1 MRNGLPKRSLKTEC
15 GILNLDV
22 EKGSGTH
29 WTCWYKLD
37 STHCYYFDSYGLTS
51 PSEFDDYIKMDIQVS
66 PYNIQRDHP
75 NICGHLCLIFLYE
88 CVIKKE
94 PGLNTVL
101 KLNQFFFIK
110 MSGVNIFGEPLQ
122 LNKNLT
128 PQRGPAGVGFRY
140 LDAIGNFDINKK
152 RLANVASPIE
162 HYDAINKEYSDNYM
176 NEIKALISDVERK
189 QNNYI
194 DLLNNVK
201 IDYNDFKKSYQ
212 EEQNELNSKIG
223 SIDEFLERI
232 YQECIVLNTK
242 SNELDQKVT
251 LVRDSFER
259 LAGEASEFVTK
270 DHLNS
275 IMTERTRINDLYLN
289 NLKTELSSQTAKVND
304 DLSKVLNEIIDEL
317 ANSTMPKASG
327 EGERG
332 DNVNTNNNSDRNVGS
347 VSNRRKVNLDID
359 TNSGNINILQNDIQE
374 LKSEILKKN
383 DMINSMKRELSN
395 INKRLEDEEK
405 IDEISE
411 GIVENALAEEKEK
424 GIDTVN

>member
-1 MRNGLPKRSLKTEC
+1 
-15 GILNLDV
+15 
-22 EKGSGTH
+22 
-29 WTCWYKLD
+29 
-37 STHCYYFDSYGLTS
+37 
-51 PSEFDDYIKMDIQVS
+51 
-66 PYNIQRDHP
+66 
-75 NICGHLCLIFLYE
+75 
-88 CVIKKE
+88 
-94 PGLNTVL
+94 
-101 KLNQFFFIK
+101 

-212 EEQNELNSKIG
+212 VDQNKLNSKIK

-232 YQECIVLNTK
+232 YQEYIVLNTK
-242 SNELDQKVT
+242 YNELDQKVT
-251 LVRDSFER
+251 IVRDSFER

-383 DMINSMKRELSN
+383 DMINSYETR
-395 INKRLEDEEK
+395 
-405 IDEISE
+405 
-411 GIVENALAEEKEK
+411 
-424 GIDTVN
+424 TFQY

>member
-1 MRNGLPKRSLKTEC
+1 M
-15 GILNLDV
+15 
-22 EKGSGTH
+22 
-29 WTCWYKLD
+29 
-37 STHCYYFDSYGLTS
+37 
-51 PSEFDDYIKMDIQVS
+51 
-66 PYNIQRDHP
+66 
-75 NICGHLCLIFLYE
+75 
-88 CVIKKE
+88 
-94 PGLNTVL
+94 
-101 KLNQFFFIK
+101 
-110 MSGVNIFGEPLQ
+110 
-122 LNKNLT
+122 
-128 PQRGPAGVGFRY
+128 
-140 LDAIGNFDINKK
+140 DAIGNFDINKK
-152 RLANVASPIE
+152 RLANVASPID

-212 EEQNELNSKIG
+212 VDQNKLNSKIK

-232 YQECIVLNTK
+232 YQEYIVLNTK
-242 SNELDQKVT
+242 YNELDQKVT
-251 LVRDSFER
+251 LVRDSFEI
-259 LAGEASEFVTK
+259 LAGEASEFVTQ

-327 EGERG
+327 EGERL
-332 DNVNTNNNSDRNVGS
+332 NTVNTNNNSDRNVGS

-395 INKRLEDEEK
+395 INKRLEDDEK

>member
-1 MRNGLPKRSLKTEC
+1 
-15 GILNLDV
+15 
-22 EKGSGTH
+22 
-29 WTCWYKLD
+29 
-37 STHCYYFDSYGLTS
+37 
-51 PSEFDDYIKMDIQVS
+51 
-66 PYNIQRDHP
+66 
-75 NICGHLCLIFLYE
+75 
-88 CVIKKE
+88 
-94 PGLNTVL
+94 
-101 KLNQFFFIK
+101 

-122 LNKNLT
+122 LNENLT

-152 RLANVASPIE
+152 RLANVASPID

-176 NEIKALISDVERK
+176 NEIKALISDVERE
-189 QNNYI
+189 QNYYI
-194 DLLNNVK
+194 GLLNNVK

-212 EEQNELNSKIG
+212 VDQNKLNSKIK

-232 YQECIVLNTK
+232 YQEYIVLNTK
-242 SNELDQKVT
+242 YNELDQKVT
-251 LVRDSFER
+251 LVRNSFER
-259 LAGEASEFVTK
+259 LAGEASEFVTQ

-327 EGERG
+327 EGERL
-332 DNVNTNNNSDRNVGS
+332 NTVNTNNNSDRNVGS

-395 INKRLEDEEK
+395 INKRLEDDEK

>member
-1 MRNGLPKRSLKTEC
+1 
-15 GILNLDV
+15 
-22 EKGSGTH
+22 
-29 WTCWYKLD
+29 
-37 STHCYYFDSYGLTS
+37 
-51 PSEFDDYIKMDIQVS
+51 
-66 PYNIQRDHP
+66 
-75 NICGHLCLIFLYE
+75 
-88 CVIKKE
+88 
-94 PGLNTVL
+94 
-101 KLNQFFFIK
+101 

-122 LNKNLT
+122 LNENLT
-128 PQRGPAGVGFRY
+128 PQRGLAGVGFRY

-152 RLANVASPIE
+152 RLANVASPID

-176 NEIKALISDVERK
+176 NEIKALISDVERE
-189 QNNYI
+189 QNYYI
-194 DLLNNVK
+194 GLLNNVK

-212 EEQNELNSKIG
+212 VDQNKLNSKIK

-232 YQECIVLNTK
+232 YQEYIVLNTK
-242 SNELDQKVT
+242 YNELDQKVT
-251 LVRDSFER
+251 LVRNSFER
-259 LAGEASEFVTK
+259 LAGEASEFVTQ

-332 DNVNTNNNSDRNVGS
+332 NNVNTNNNSDRNIGS

-383 DMINSMKRELSN
+383 DMINSMKRELSF
-395 INKRLEDEEK
+395 INKRLKDEEK

-424 GIDTVN
+424 GIDTLN

>member
-1 MRNGLPKRSLKTEC
+1 
-15 GILNLDV
+15 
-22 EKGSGTH
+22 
-29 WTCWYKLD
+29 
-37 STHCYYFDSYGLTS
+37 
-51 PSEFDDYIKMDIQVS
+51 MDEV
-66 PYNIQRDHP
+66 
-75 NICGHLCLIFLYE
+75 
-88 CVIKKE
+88 
-94 PGLNTVL
+94 
-101 KLNQFFFIK
+101 
-110 MSGVNIFGEPLQ
+110 
-122 LNKNLT
+122 
-128 PQRGPAGVGFRY
+128 
-140 LDAIGNFDINKK
+140 GNFDINKK

-194 DLLNNVK
+194 GLLNNVK

-212 EEQNELNSKIG
+212 VDQNKLNSKIK
-223 SIDEFLERI
+223 SIDEFLEHI
-232 YQECIVLNTK
+232 YQEYIVLNTK
-242 SNELDQKVT
+242 YNELDQKVT

-332 DNVNTNNNSDRNVGS
+332 NNVNTNNNSDRNVGS

-359 TNSGNINILQNDIQE
+359 TNSGNINILRNDIQE

-411 GIVENALAEEKEK
+411 GIVENALAEENEK

>member
-1 MRNGLPKRSLKTEC
+1 
-15 GILNLDV
+15 
-22 EKGSGTH
+22 
-29 WTCWYKLD
+29 
-37 STHCYYFDSYGLTS
+37 
-51 PSEFDDYIKMDIQVS
+51 
-66 PYNIQRDHP
+66 
-75 NICGHLCLIFLYE
+75 
-88 CVIKKE
+88 
-94 PGLNTVL
+94 
-101 KLNQFFFIK
+101 
-110 MSGVNIFGEPLQ
+110 MSGVYIFGEPLQ

-140 LDAIGNFDINKK
+140 LDAIENFDINKK
-152 RLANVASPIE
+152 RLAIVASIE

-194 DLLNNVK
+194 GLLNNVK

-212 EEQNELNSKIG
+212 EDQNELNFKIK

-232 YQECIVLNTK
+232 HQECIVLNTK

-259 LAGEASEFVTK
+259 LAGEASEFFTK

-317 ANSTMPKASG
+317 ANTTMTKASG
-327 EGERG
+327 EGEREN
-332 DNVNTNNNSDRNVGS
+332 NVNTNNNSDRNVGS

-383 DMINSMKRELSN
+383 DIINSMKREIFN
-395 INKRLEDEEK
+395 ISKRLKDEEK
-405 IDEISE
+405 IKEISE
-411 GIVENALAEEKEK
+411 GIVENALVEENEK

>member
-1 MRNGLPKRSLKTEC
+1 MP
-15 GILNLDV
+15 
-22 EKGSGTH
+22 
-29 WTCWYKLD
+29 
-37 STHCYYFDSYGLTS
+37 
-51 PSEFDDYIKMDIQVS
+51 
-66 PYNIQRDHP
+66 
-75 NICGHLCLIFLYE
+75 
-88 CVIKKE
+88 
-94 PGLNTVL
+94 
-101 KLNQFFFIK
+101 
-110 MSGVNIFGEPLQ
+110 GVNIFGEPLQ

-194 DLLNNVK
+194 GLLNNVK

-212 EEQNELNSKIG
+212 EDQNKLNSKIK

-232 YQECIVLNTK
+232 YQEYIVLNTK
-242 SNELDQKVT
+242 YNELDQKVT

-270 DHLNS
+270 DYLNS

-332 DNVNTNNNSDRNVGS
+332 NNVNTNNNSDRNVGS

-383 DMINSMKRELSN
+383 DMINTMKRELSN
-395 INKRLEDEEK
+395 INKQLEDEEK

-411 GIVENALAEEKEK
+411 GIVENALAEENEK

>member
-1 MRNGLPKRSLKTEC
+1 
-15 GILNLDV
+15 
-22 EKGSGTH
+22 
-29 WTCWYKLD
+29 
-37 STHCYYFDSYGLTS
+37 
-51 PSEFDDYIKMDIQVS
+51 
-66 PYNIQRDHP
+66 
-75 NICGHLCLIFLYE
+75 
-88 CVIKKE
+88 
-94 PGLNTVL
+94 
-101 KLNQFFFIK
+101 

-140 LDAIGNFDINKK
+140 LDAIGNFYINKK

-194 DLLNNVK
+194 GLLNNVK

-212 EEQNELNSKIG
+212 EDQNKLNSKIK

-232 YQECIVLNTK
+232 YQEYIVLNTK
-242 SNELDQKVT
+242 YDELDQKVT
-251 LVRDSFER
+251 LVRDTFER

-317 ANSTMPKASG
+317 ANSTMSKASG

-332 DNVNTNNNSDRNVGS
+332 NNVNTNNNSDRNVGS
-347 VSNRRKVNLDID
+347 VSNRRKVSLDID

-383 DMINSMKRELSN
+383 DMINTMK
-395 INKRLEDEEK
+395 
-405 IDEISE
+405 
-411 GIVENALAEEKEK
+411 
-424 GIDTVN
+424 

>member
-1 MRNGLPKRSLKTEC
+1 
-15 GILNLDV
+15 
-22 EKGSGTH
+22 
-29 WTCWYKLD
+29 
-37 STHCYYFDSYGLTS
+37 
-51 PSEFDDYIKMDIQVS
+51 
-66 PYNIQRDHP
+66 
-75 NICGHLCLIFLYE
+75 
-88 CVIKKE
+88 
-94 PGLNTVL
+94 
-101 KLNQFFFIK
+101 

-140 LDAIGNFDINKK
+140 LNAIGNFDINKK

-162 HYDAINKEYSDNYM
+162 HYDAINKEYSDNFM

-194 DLLNNVK
+194 GLLNNVK

-212 EEQNELNSKIG
+212 VDQNKLNSKIK

-232 YQECIVLNTK
+232 YQEYIVLNTK
-242 SNELDQKVT
+242 YNELDQKVT

-327 EGERG
+327 EGEREN
-332 DNVNTNNNSDRNVGS
+332 NVNTNNNSDRNVGS

-359 TNSGNINILQNDIQE
+359 TNSGNINILQNDIQK

-411 GIVENALAEEKEK
+411 GIVENALAEENEK

>member
-1 MRNGLPKRSLKTEC
+1 
-15 GILNLDV
+15 
-22 EKGSGTH
+22 
-29 WTCWYKLD
+29 
-37 STHCYYFDSYGLTS
+37 
-51 PSEFDDYIKMDIQVS
+51 
-66 PYNIQRDHP
+66 
-75 NICGHLCLIFLYE
+75 
-88 CVIKKE
+88 
-94 PGLNTVL
+94 
-101 KLNQFFFIK
+101 

-194 DLLNNVK
+194 GLLNNVK

-212 EEQNELNSKIG
+212 EDQNELNSKIK

-251 LVRDSFER
+251 LVRDSFEK

-275 IMTERTRINDLYLN
+275 IMTERTRINNLYLN

-332 DNVNTNNNSDRNVGS
+332 NNVNTNNNSDRNVGS

-359 TNSGNINILQNDIQE
+359 TSSGNINILQNDKQE
-374 LKSEILKKN
+374 LKSEILKK
-383 DMINSMKRELSN
+383 MTLLI
-395 INKRLEDEEK
+395 
-405 IDEISE
+405 
-411 GIVENALAEEKEK
+411 A
-424 GIDTVN
+424 

>member
-1 MRNGLPKRSLKTEC
+1 
-15 GILNLDV
+15 
-22 EKGSGTH
+22 
-29 WTCWYKLD
+29 
-37 STHCYYFDSYGLTS
+37 
-51 PSEFDDYIKMDIQVS
+51 
-66 PYNIQRDHP
+66 
-75 NICGHLCLIFLYE
+75 
-88 CVIKKE
+88 
-94 PGLNTVL
+94 
-101 KLNQFFFIK
+101 
-110 MSGVNIFGEPLQ
+110 MSGVNNFGEPLQ

-128 PQRGPAGVGFRY
+128 PQRCPAGVGFRY

-152 RLANVASPIE
+152 RLANVASPID

-189 QNNYI
+189 QNYYI
-194 DLLNNVK
+194 GLLNNVK
-201 IDYNDFKKSYQ
+201 IDFNDFKKSYQ
-212 EEQNELNSKIG
+212 VDQNELNSKIK

-232 YQECIVLNTK
+232 YQEYIVLNTK
-242 SNELDQKVT
+242 YNELDQKVT
-251 LVRDSFER
+251 IVRESFER
-259 LAGEASEFVTK
+259 LAGEASEFVTQ

-332 DNVNTNNNSDRNVGS
+332 NNVNTNNNSDRNVGS

>member
-1 MRNGLPKRSLKTEC
+1 
-15 GILNLDV
+15 
-22 EKGSGTH
+22 
-29 WTCWYKLD
+29 
-37 STHCYYFDSYGLTS
+37 
-51 PSEFDDYIKMDIQVS
+51 
-66 PYNIQRDHP
+66 
-75 NICGHLCLIFLYE
+75 
-88 CVIKKE
+88 
-94 PGLNTVL
+94 
-101 KLNQFFFIK
+101 
-110 MSGVNIFGEPLQ
+110 MSGVIIFGEPLQ

-152 RLANVASPIE
+152 RLANVASPID

-189 QNNYI
+189 QNNYKG
-194 DLLNNVK
+194 LLNNVK

-212 EEQNELNSKIG
+212 EDQNELNSKIK

-259 LAGEASEFVTK
+259 LAGETSEFVTK
-270 DHLNS
+270 DQLNS

-332 DNVNTNNNSDRNVGS
+332 NNVNTNNNSDRNVGS

-359 TNSGNINILQNDIQE
+359 TNSGNINILKNDIQK
-374 LKSEILKKN
+374 LKSEIVKKN
-383 DMINSMKRELSN
+383 YIINSMKREIFN
-395 INKRLEDEEK
+395 ISKRLEGEEK
-405 IDEISE
+405 IEEISE
-411 GIVENALAEEKEK
+411 GIVKNAIVEENEK

>member
-1 MRNGLPKRSLKTEC
+1 
-15 GILNLDV
+15 
-22 EKGSGTH
+22 
-29 WTCWYKLD
+29 
-37 STHCYYFDSYGLTS
+37 
-51 PSEFDDYIKMDIQVS
+51 
-66 PYNIQRDHP
+66 
-75 NICGHLCLIFLYE
+75 
-88 CVIKKE
+88 
-94 PGLNTVL
+94 
-101 KLNQFFFIK
+101 

-194 DLLNNVK
+194 GLLNNVK

-212 EEQNELNSKIG
+212 EDQNKLNSKIK
-223 SIDEFLERI
+223 SIDEFLEHI
-232 YQECIVLNTK
+232 YPEYIVLNTK
-242 SNELDQKVT
+242 YNELDQIVT

-332 DNVNTNNNSDRNVGS
+332 NNVNTNNNSDRNVGS

-383 DMINSMKRELSN
+383 DMINTMKRELSN

-411 GIVENALAEEKEK
+411 GIVENALAEENEK

>member
-1 MRNGLPKRSLKTEC
+1 
-15 GILNLDV
+15 
-22 EKGSGTH
+22 
-29 WTCWYKLD
+29 
-37 STHCYYFDSYGLTS
+37 
-51 PSEFDDYIKMDIQVS
+51 
-66 PYNIQRDHP
+66 
-75 NICGHLCLIFLYE
+75 
-88 CVIKKE
+88 
-94 PGLNTVL
+94 
-101 KLNQFFFIK
+101 

-122 LNKNLT
+122 LNENLT

-152 RLANVASPIE
+152 RLANVASPID

-176 NEIKALISDVERK
+176 NEIKALISDVERE
-189 QNNYI
+189 QNYYI
-194 DLLNNVK
+194 GLLNNVK

-212 EEQNELNSKIG
+212 VDQNKLNSKIK

-232 YQECIVLNTK
+232 YQEYIVLNTK
-242 SNELDQKVT
+242 YNELDQKVT
-251 LVRDSFER
+251 LVRNSFER
-259 LAGEASEFVTK
+259 LAGEASEFVTQ

-327 EGERG
+327 EGERLN
-332 DNVNTNNNSDRNVGS
+332 NVNTNNNSDRNIGS

-383 DMINSMKRELSN
+383 DMINSMKRELSF

>member
-1 MRNGLPKRSLKTEC
+1 
-15 GILNLDV
+15 
-22 EKGSGTH
+22 
-29 WTCWYKLD
+29 
-37 STHCYYFDSYGLTS
+37 
-51 PSEFDDYIKMDIQVS
+51 
-66 PYNIQRDHP
+66 
-75 NICGHLCLIFLYE
+75 
-88 CVIKKE
+88 
-94 PGLNTVL
+94 
-101 KLNQFFFIK
+101 

-152 RLANVASPIE
+152 RLANVASPID
-162 HYDAINKEYSDNYM
+162 HYDAINKEYSDNHM

-189 QNNYI
+189 QNYYI
-194 DLLNNVK
+194 GLLNNVK

-212 EEQNELNSKIG
+212 VDQNELNSKIK

-232 YQECIVLNTK
+232 YQEYIVLNTK
-242 SNELDQKVT
+242 YNELDQKVT
-251 LVRDSFER
+251 IVRESFER
-259 LAGEASEFVTK
+259 LAGEASEFVTQ

-332 DNVNTNNNSDRNVGS
+332 NNVNTNNNSDRNVGS

>member
-1 MRNGLPKRSLKTEC
+1 
-15 GILNLDV
+15 
-22 EKGSGTH
+22 
-29 WTCWYKLD
+29 
-37 STHCYYFDSYGLTS
+37 
-51 PSEFDDYIKMDIQVS
+51 
-66 PYNIQRDHP
+66 
-75 NICGHLCLIFLYE
+75 
-88 CVIKKE
+88 
-94 PGLNTVL
+94 
-101 KLNQFFFIK
+101 

-128 PQRGPAGVGFRY
+128 LQRGPAGVGFRY

-189 QNNYI
+189 QNNHI
-194 DLLNNVK
+194 GLLNNVK

-212 EEQNELNSKIG
+212 EDQNKLNSKIK

-232 YQECIVLNTK
+232 YQEYILLNTK
-242 SNELDQKVT
+242 YKELDQKVT

-289 NLKTELSSQTAKVND
+289 NLKTELSSQTVKVND

-327 EGERG
+327 EGEREN
-332 DNVNTNNNSDRNVGS
+332 NVNMNNNSDRNVGS

-411 GIVENALAEEKEK
+411 GIVENALAEENEK

>member
-1 MRNGLPKRSLKTEC
+1 
-15 GILNLDV
+15 
-22 EKGSGTH
+22 
-29 WTCWYKLD
+29 
-37 STHCYYFDSYGLTS
+37 
-51 PSEFDDYIKMDIQVS
+51 
-66 PYNIQRDHP
+66 
-75 NICGHLCLIFLYE
+75 
-88 CVIKKE
+88 
-94 PGLNTVL
+94 
-101 KLNQFFFIK
+101 

-122 LNKNLT
+122 LNENLT

-152 RLANVASPIE
+152 RLANVASPID
-162 HYDAINKEYSDNYM
+162 HYDAINKEYSDNYI
-176 NEIKALISDVERK
+176 NEIKALISDVERE
-189 QNNYI
+189 QNYYI
-194 DLLNNVK
+194 GLLNNVK

-212 EEQNELNSKIG
+212 VDQNKLNSKIK

-232 YQECIVLNTK
+232 YQEYIVLNTK
-242 SNELDQKVT
+242 YNELDQKVT
-251 LVRDSFER
+251 LVRNSFER
-259 LAGEASEFVTK
+259 LAGEASEFVTQ

-327 EGERG
+327 EGERLN
-332 DNVNTNNNSDRNVGS
+332 NVNTNNNSDRNIGS

-383 DMINSMKRELSN
+383 DMINSMKRELSF
-395 INKRLEDEEK
+395 INKRLKDEEK

>member
-1 MRNGLPKRSLKTEC
+1 
-15 GILNLDV
+15 
-22 EKGSGTH
+22 
-29 WTCWYKLD
+29 
-37 STHCYYFDSYGLTS
+37 
-51 PSEFDDYIKMDIQVS
+51 
-66 PYNIQRDHP
+66 
-75 NICGHLCLIFLYE
+75 
-88 CVIKKE
+88 
-94 PGLNTVL
+94 
-101 KLNQFFFIK
+101 

-122 LNKNLT
+122 LNENLT

-152 RLANVASPIE
+152 RLANVASPID
-162 HYDAINKEYSDNYM
+162 HYDAINKEYSDNYI
-176 NEIKALISDVERK
+176 NEIKALISDVERE
-189 QNNYI
+189 QNYYI
-194 DLLNNVK
+194 GLLNNVK

-212 EEQNELNSKIG
+212 VDQNKLNSKIK

-232 YQECIVLNTK
+232 YQEYIVLNTK
-242 SNELDQKVT
+242 YNELDQKVT
-251 LVRDSFER
+251 LVRNSFER
-259 LAGEASEFVTK
+259 LAGEASEFVTQ

-327 EGERG
+327 EGERL
-332 DNVNTNNNSDRNVGS
+332 NTVNTNNNSDRNIGS

-359 TNSGNINILQNDIQE
+359 TNSVNINILQNDIQE

>member
-1 MRNGLPKRSLKTEC
+1 
-15 GILNLDV
+15 
-22 EKGSGTH
+22 
-29 WTCWYKLD
+29 
-37 STHCYYFDSYGLTS
+37 
-51 PSEFDDYIKMDIQVS
+51 
-66 PYNIQRDHP
+66 
-75 NICGHLCLIFLYE
+75 
-88 CVIKKE
+88 
-94 PGLNTVL
+94 
-101 KLNQFFFIK
+101 

-176 NEIKALISDVERK
+176 NEIKALISVVERK

-194 DLLNNVK
+194 GLLNNVK

-212 EEQNELNSKIG
+212 VDQNKLNSKIK

-232 YQECIVLNTK
+232 YQEYIVLNTK
-242 SNELDQKVT
+242 YNELDQILT
-251 LVRDSFER
+251 IVRDSFER

-275 IMTERTRINDLYLN
+275 IMSERTRINDLYLN

-332 DNVNTNNNSDRNVGS
+332 NNVNTNNNSDRNVGS

-374 LKSEILKKN
+374 SKSEILKKN
-383 DMINSMKRELSN
+383 DMINTMKRELSN

-411 GIVENALAEEKEK
+411 GIVENALAEENEK

>member
-1 MRNGLPKRSLKTEC
+1 
-15 GILNLDV
+15 
-22 EKGSGTH
+22 
-29 WTCWYKLD
+29 
-37 STHCYYFDSYGLTS
+37 
-51 PSEFDDYIKMDIQVS
+51 
-66 PYNIQRDHP
+66 
-75 NICGHLCLIFLYE
+75 
-88 CVIKKE
+88 
-94 PGLNTVL
+94 
-101 KLNQFFFIK
+101 
-110 MSGVNIFGEPLQ
+110 
-122 LNKNLT
+122 
-128 PQRGPAGVGFRY
+128 
-140 LDAIGNFDINKK
+140 
-152 RLANVASPIE
+152 
-162 HYDAINKEYSDNYM
+162 M

-194 DLLNNVK
+194 GLLNNVK

-212 EEQNELNSKIG
+212 EDQNKLNSKIK

-232 YQECIVLNTK
+232 YQEYIVLNTK
-242 SNELDQKVT
+242 YNELDQIVT
-251 LVRDSFER
+251 IVRDSFER

-317 ANSTMPKASG
+317 AKSTMPKASG

-332 DNVNTNNNSDRNVGS
+332 NNVNTNNSDRNVGS

-374 LKSEILKKN
+374 LKSEIDKKN

-411 GIVENALAEEKEK
+411 GIVENALAEENEK

>member
-1 MRNGLPKRSLKTEC
+1 
-15 GILNLDV
+15 
-22 EKGSGTH
+22 
-29 WTCWYKLD
+29 
-37 STHCYYFDSYGLTS
+37 
-51 PSEFDDYIKMDIQVS
+51 
-66 PYNIQRDHP
+66 
-75 NICGHLCLIFLYE
+75 
-88 CVIKKE
+88 
-94 PGLNTVL
+94 
-101 KLNQFFFIK
+101 

-122 LNKNLT
+122 LNENLT

-152 RLANVASPIE
+152 RLANVASPID

-176 NEIKALISDVERK
+176 NEIKALISDVERE
-189 QNNYI
+189 QNYYI
-194 DLLNNVK
+194 GLLNNVK

-212 EEQNELNSKIG
+212 VDQNKLNSKIK

-232 YQECIVLNTK
+232 YQEYIVLNTK
-242 SNELDQKVT
+242 YNELDQKVT
-251 LVRDSFER
+251 LVRNSFER
-259 LAGEASEFVTK
+259 LAGEASEFVTQ

-304 DLSKVLNEIIDEL
+304 DLSKVLNEIIEEL

-332 DNVNTNNNSDRNVGS
+332 NNVNTNNNSDRNVGS

>member
-1 MRNGLPKRSLKTEC
+1 
-15 GILNLDV
+15 
-22 EKGSGTH
+22 
-29 WTCWYKLD
+29 
-37 STHCYYFDSYGLTS
+37 
-51 PSEFDDYIKMDIQVS
+51 
-66 PYNIQRDHP
+66 
-75 NICGHLCLIFLYE
+75 
-88 CVIKKE
+88 
-94 PGLNTVL
+94 
-101 KLNQFFFIK
+101 

-122 LNKNLT
+122 LNENLT

-152 RLANVASPIE
+152 RLANVASPID

-176 NEIKALISDVERK
+176 NEIKALISDVERE
-189 QNNYI
+189 QNYYI
-194 DLLNNVK
+194 GLLNNVK

-212 EEQNELNSKIG
+212 VDQNKLNSKIK

-232 YQECIVLNTK
+232 YQEYIVLNTK
-242 SNELDQKVT
+242 YNELDQKVT
-251 LVRDSFER
+251 LVRNSFER
-259 LAGEASEFVTK
+259 LAGEASEFVTQ

-317 ANSTMPKASG
+317 ANSTMPKVSG

-332 DNVNTNNNSDRNVGS
+332 NNVNTNNNSDRNIGS

-383 DMINSMKRELSN
+383 DMINSMKRELSF

>member
-1 MRNGLPKRSLKTEC
+1 
-15 GILNLDV
+15 
-22 EKGSGTH
+22 
-29 WTCWYKLD
+29 
-37 STHCYYFDSYGLTS
+37 
-51 PSEFDDYIKMDIQVS
+51 
-66 PYNIQRDHP
+66 
-75 NICGHLCLIFLYE
+75 
-88 CVIKKE
+88 
-94 PGLNTVL
+94 
-101 KLNQFFFIK
+101 

-140 LDAIGNFDINKK
+140 LDAIGNFVINKK

-194 DLLNNVK
+194 GLLNNVK

-212 EEQNELNSKIG
+212 EDQNELNSKIK

-327 EGERG
+327 EGEREN
-332 DNVNTNNNSDRNVGS
+332 NVNTNNNSDRNVGS

-383 DMINSMKRELSN
+383 DIINSMKREIFNTS
-395 INKRLEDEEK
+395 KRLEDEEK

-411 GIVENALAEEKEK
+411 GIVENALVEENEK

>member
-1 MRNGLPKRSLKTEC
+1 
-15 GILNLDV
+15 
-22 EKGSGTH
+22 
-29 WTCWYKLD
+29 
-37 STHCYYFDSYGLTS
+37 
-51 PSEFDDYIKMDIQVS
+51 
-66 PYNIQRDHP
+66 
-75 NICGHLCLIFLYE
+75 
-88 CVIKKE
+88 
-94 PGLNTVL
+94 
-101 KLNQFFFIK
+101 

-122 LNKNLT
+122 LNENLT

-152 RLANVASPIE
+152 RLANVASPID
-162 HYDAINKEYSDNYM
+162 HYDAINKEYSDNYI
-176 NEIKALISDVERK
+176 NEIKALISDVERE

-194 DLLNNVK
+194 GLLNNVK

-212 EEQNELNSKIG
+212 VDQNKLNSKIK

-232 YQECIVLNTK
+232 YQEYIVLNTK
-242 SNELDQKVT
+242 YNELDQKVT
-251 LVRDSFER
+251 LVRNSFER
-259 LAGEASEFVTK
+259 LTGEASEFVTQ

-332 DNVNTNNNSDRNVGS
+332 NNVNTNNNSDRNIGS

-383 DMINSMKRELSN
+383 DMINSMKRELSF

>member
-1 MRNGLPKRSLKTEC
+1 
-15 GILNLDV
+15 
-22 EKGSGTH
+22 
-29 WTCWYKLD
+29 
-37 STHCYYFDSYGLTS
+37 
-51 PSEFDDYIKMDIQVS
+51 
-66 PYNIQRDHP
+66 
-75 NICGHLCLIFLYE
+75 
-88 CVIKKE
+88 
-94 PGLNTVL
+94 
-101 KLNQFFFIK
+101 

-152 RLANVASPIE
+152 RLANVASPID

-189 QNNYI
+189 QNYYI
-194 DLLNNVK
+194 GLLNNVK

-212 EEQNELNSKIG
+212 VDQNELNSKIK

-232 YQECIVLNTK
+232 YQEYIVLNTK
-242 SNELDQKVT
+242 YNELDQKVT

-259 LAGEASEFVTK
+259 LAGEASEFVTQ

-304 DLSKVLNEIIDEL
+304 DLSKVLNEIIEEL

-332 DNVNTNNNSDRNVGS
+332 NNVNTNNNSDRNVGS

-383 DMINSMKRELSN
+383 DMINSMKRELSF

>member
-1 MRNGLPKRSLKTEC
+1 
-15 GILNLDV
+15 
-22 EKGSGTH
+22 
-29 WTCWYKLD
+29 
-37 STHCYYFDSYGLTS
+37 
-51 PSEFDDYIKMDIQVS
+51 
-66 PYNIQRDHP
+66 
-75 NICGHLCLIFLYE
+75 
-88 CVIKKE
+88 
-94 PGLNTVL
+94 
-101 KLNQFFFIK
+101 

-122 LNKNLT
+122 LNENLT

-152 RLANVASPIE
+152 RLANVASPID
-162 HYDAINKEYSDNYM
+162 HYDAINKEYSDNYI
-176 NEIKALISDVERK
+176 NEIKALISDVERE
-189 QNNYI
+189 QNYYI
-194 DLLNNVK
+194 GLLNNVK

-212 EEQNELNSKIG
+212 VDHNKLNSKIK

-232 YQECIVLNTK
+232 YQEYIVLNTK
-242 SNELDQKVT
+242 YNELDQKVT
-251 LVRDSFER
+251 LVRNSFER
-259 LAGEASEFVTK
+259 LAGEASEFVTQ

-327 EGERG
+327 EGERL
-332 DNVNTNNNSDRNVGS
+332 NTVNTNNNSDRNIGS

-395 INKRLEDEEK
+395 INKRLEDDEK

>member
-1 MRNGLPKRSLKTEC
+1 
-15 GILNLDV
+15 
-22 EKGSGTH
+22 
-29 WTCWYKLD
+29 
-37 STHCYYFDSYGLTS
+37 
-51 PSEFDDYIKMDIQVS
+51 
-66 PYNIQRDHP
+66 
-75 NICGHLCLIFLYE
+75 
-88 CVIKKE
+88 
-94 PGLNTVL
+94 
-101 KLNQFFFIK
+101 
-110 MSGVNIFGEPLQ
+110 MSGVNIYGEPLQ
-122 LNKNLT
+122 LNINLT
-128 PQRGPAGVGFRY
+128 PQRGPAGVDFRY

-212 EEQNELNSKIG
+212 VDQNKLNSKIK

-232 YQECIVLNTK
+232 YQEYIVLNTK
-242 SNELDQKVT
+242 YNELDQKVT

-327 EGERG
+327 EGEREN
-332 DNVNTNNNSDRNVGS
+332 NVNTNNNSDRNVGS

>member
-1 MRNGLPKRSLKTEC
+1 
-15 GILNLDV
+15 
-22 EKGSGTH
+22 
-29 WTCWYKLD
+29 
-37 STHCYYFDSYGLTS
+37 
-51 PSEFDDYIKMDIQVS
+51 
-66 PYNIQRDHP
+66 
-75 NICGHLCLIFLYE
+75 
-88 CVIKKE
+88 
-94 PGLNTVL
+94 
-101 KLNQFFFIK
+101 

-194 DLLNNVK
+194 GLLNNVK

-212 EEQNELNSKIG
+212 EDQNKLNSKIK

-232 YQECIVLNTK
+232 YQEYIVLNTK
-242 SNELDQKVT
+242 YNELDQIVT
-251 LVRDSFER
+251 LVRDSFKR

-304 DLSKVLNEIIDEL
+304 DLSKVLNEIIAEL

-332 DNVNTNNNSDRNVGS
+332 NNVNTNNNSDRNVGS

-374 LKSEILKKN
+374 LKSEMEKKN

-395 INKRLEDEEK
+395 INKRLEDEET

-411 GIVENALAEEKEK
+411 GIVENALAEENEK

>member
-1 MRNGLPKRSLKTEC
+1 
-15 GILNLDV
+15 
-22 EKGSGTH
+22 
-29 WTCWYKLD
+29 
-37 STHCYYFDSYGLTS
+37 
-51 PSEFDDYIKMDIQVS
+51 
-66 PYNIQRDHP
+66 
-75 NICGHLCLIFLYE
+75 
-88 CVIKKE
+88 
-94 PGLNTVL
+94 
-101 KLNQFFFIK
+101 

-152 RLANVASPIE
+152 RLANVASPID

-189 QNNYI
+189 QNYYI
-194 DLLNNVK
+194 GLLNNVK

-212 EEQNELNSKIG
+212 VDQNELNSKIK

-232 YQECIVLNTK
+232 YQEYIVLNTK
-242 SNELDQKVT
+242 YNELDQKVT
-251 LVRDSFER
+251 IVRDSFER
-259 LAGEASEFVTK
+259 LAGEASEFVTQ

-304 DLSKVLNEIIDEL
+304 DLSKVLNEIIEEL

-332 DNVNTNNNSDRNVGS
+332 NNVNTNNNSDRNVGS
-347 VSNRRKVNLDID
+347 VSNRSKVNLDID

-424 GIDTVN
+424 GIDTLN

>member
-1 MRNGLPKRSLKTEC
+1 
-15 GILNLDV
+15 
-22 EKGSGTH
+22 
-29 WTCWYKLD
+29 
-37 STHCYYFDSYGLTS
+37 
-51 PSEFDDYIKMDIQVS
+51 
-66 PYNIQRDHP
+66 
-75 NICGHLCLIFLYE
+75 
-88 CVIKKE
+88 
-94 PGLNTVL
+94 
-101 KLNQFFFIK
+101 

-194 DLLNNVK
+194 GLLNNVK

-212 EEQNELNSKIG
+212 VDQNKLNSKIK
-223 SIDEFLERI
+223 SIDEFLKRI
-232 YQECIVLNTK
+232 YQEYIVLNTK
-242 SNELDQKVT
+242 YNELDQKVT

-259 LAGEASEFVTK
+259 LAGEASEFVTQ

>member
-1 MRNGLPKRSLKTEC
+1 M
-15 GILNLDV
+15 
-22 EKGSGTH
+22 
-29 WTCWYKLD
+29 
-37 STHCYYFDSYGLTS
+37 
-51 PSEFDDYIKMDIQVS
+51 
-66 PYNIQRDHP
+66 
-75 NICGHLCLIFLYE
+75 
-88 CVIKKE
+88 
-94 PGLNTVL
+94 
-101 KLNQFFFIK
+101 
-110 MSGVNIFGEPLQ
+110 
-122 LNKNLT
+122 
-128 PQRGPAGVGFRY
+128 
-140 LDAIGNFDINKK
+140 DAIGNFDINKK
-152 RLANVASPIE
+152 RLANVASPID

-189 QNNYI
+189 QSNYI
-194 DLLNNVK
+194 GLLNNVK

-212 EEQNELNSKIG
+212 VDQNELNSKIK

-232 YQECIVLNTK
+232 YQEYIVLNTK
-242 SNELDQKVT
+242 YNELDQKVT
-251 LVRDSFER
+251 IVRESFER
-259 LAGEASEFVTK
+259 LAGEASEFVTQ

-304 DLSKVLNEIIDEL
+304 DLSKVLNEIIEEL

-327 EGERG
+327 EGERLN
-332 DNVNTNNNSDRNVGS
+332 NVNTNKNSDRNIGS

-383 DMINSMKRELSN
+383 DMINSMKRELSF

>member
-1 MRNGLPKRSLKTEC
+1 
-15 GILNLDV
+15 
-22 EKGSGTH
+22 
-29 WTCWYKLD
+29 
-37 STHCYYFDSYGLTS
+37 
-51 PSEFDDYIKMDIQVS
+51 
-66 PYNIQRDHP
+66 
-75 NICGHLCLIFLYE
+75 
-88 CVIKKE
+88 
-94 PGLNTVL
+94 
-101 KLNQFFFIK
+101 
-110 MSGVNIFGEPLQ
+110 MSGVNIFGESLQ

-152 RLANVASPIE
+152 RLANVASPID

-189 QNNYI
+189 QNYYI
-194 DLLNNVK
+194 GLLNNVK

-212 EEQNELNSKIG
+212 VDQNELNSKIK

-232 YQECIVLNTK
+232 YQEYIVLNTK
-242 SNELDQKVT
+242 YNELDQKVT
-251 LVRDSFER
+251 LVRESFER
-259 LAGEASEFVTK
+259 LAGEASEFVTQ

-304 DLSKVLNEIIDEL
+304 DLSKVLNEIIEEL

-327 EGERG
+327 EGERLN
-332 DNVNTNNNSDRNVGS
+332 NVNTNNNSDRNVGS

-383 DMINSMKRELSN
+383 DMINSMKREVSF

>member
-1 MRNGLPKRSLKTEC
+1 
-15 GILNLDV
+15 
-22 EKGSGTH
+22 
-29 WTCWYKLD
+29 
-37 STHCYYFDSYGLTS
+37 
-51 PSEFDDYIKMDIQVS
+51 
-66 PYNIQRDHP
+66 
-75 NICGHLCLIFLYE
+75 
-88 CVIKKE
+88 
-94 PGLNTVL
+94 
-101 KLNQFFFIK
+101 

-122 LNKNLT
+122 LNENLT

-152 RLANVASPIE
+152 RLANVASPID
-162 HYDAINKEYSDNYM
+162 HYDAINKEYSDNYI
-176 NEIKALISDVERK
+176 NEIKALISDVKRE
-189 QNNYI
+189 QNYYI
-194 DLLNNVK
+194 GLLNNVK
-201 IDYNDFKKSYQ
+201 IDYNYFKKSYQ
-212 EEQNELNSKIG
+212 VDQNKLNSKIK

-232 YQECIVLNTK
+232 YQEYIVLNTK
-242 SNELDQKVT
+242 YNELDQKVT
-251 LVRDSFER
+251 LVRNSFER
-259 LAGEASEFVTK
+259 LAGEASEFVTQ

-327 EGERG
+327 EGERL
-332 DNVNTNNNSDRNVGS
+332 NTVNTNNNSDRNVGS

-383 DMINSMKRELSN
+383 DMINSMKRELSF

>member
-1 MRNGLPKRSLKTEC
+1 
-15 GILNLDV
+15 
-22 EKGSGTH
+22 
-29 WTCWYKLD
+29 
-37 STHCYYFDSYGLTS
+37 
-51 PSEFDDYIKMDIQVS
+51 
-66 PYNIQRDHP
+66 
-75 NICGHLCLIFLYE
+75 
-88 CVIKKE
+88 
-94 PGLNTVL
+94 
-101 KLNQFFFIK
+101 
-110 MSGVNIFGEPLQ
+110 MSGVNIFGEALQ
-122 LNKNLT
+122 LNENLT

-152 RLANVASPIE
+152 RLANVASPID
-162 HYDAINKEYSDNYM
+162 HYDAINKEYSDNYI
-176 NEIKALISDVERK
+176 NEIKALISDVERE
-189 QNNYI
+189 QNYYI
-194 DLLNNVK
+194 GLLNNVK

-212 EEQNELNSKIG
+212 VDQNKLNSKIK

-232 YQECIVLNTK
+232 YQEYIVLNTK
-242 SNELDQKVT
+242 YNELDQKVT
-251 LVRDSFER
+251 LVRNSFER
-259 LAGEASEFVTK
+259 LAGEASEFVTQ

-304 DLSKVLNEIIDEL
+304 DLSKVLNEIIEEL

-332 DNVNTNNNSDRNVGS
+332 NNVNTNNNSDRNVGS

-395 INKRLEDEEK
+395 INKRLEDDEK

>member
-1 MRNGLPKRSLKTEC
+1 
-15 GILNLDV
+15 
-22 EKGSGTH
+22 
-29 WTCWYKLD
+29 
-37 STHCYYFDSYGLTS
+37 
-51 PSEFDDYIKMDIQVS
+51 
-66 PYNIQRDHP
+66 
-75 NICGHLCLIFLYE
+75 
-88 CVIKKE
+88 
-94 PGLNTVL
+94 
-101 KLNQFFFIK
+101 

-194 DLLNNVK
+194 GLLNNVK

-212 EEQNELNSKIG
+212 EDQNKLNSKIK

-232 YQECIVLNTK
+232 YQEYIVLNTK
-242 SNELDQKVT
+242 YNELDQKVT

-327 EGERG
+327 EGEREN
-332 DNVNTNNNSDRNVGS
+332 NVNTNNNSDRNVGS

-383 DMINSMKRELSN
+383 DIINSMKRELSN

-411 GIVENALAEEKEK
+411 GIVENALAEENEK

>member
-1 MRNGLPKRSLKTEC
+1 
-15 GILNLDV
+15 
-22 EKGSGTH
+22 
-29 WTCWYKLD
+29 
-37 STHCYYFDSYGLTS
+37 
-51 PSEFDDYIKMDIQVS
+51 
-66 PYNIQRDHP
+66 
-75 NICGHLCLIFLYE
+75 
-88 CVIKKE
+88 
-94 PGLNTVL
+94 
-101 KLNQFFFIK
+101 

-122 LNKNLT
+122 LIENLT

-152 RLANVASPIE
+152 RLANVASPID

-176 NEIKALISDVERK
+176 NEIKALISDVERE
-189 QNNYI
+189 QNYYI
-194 DLLNNVK
+194 GLLNNVK

-212 EEQNELNSKIG
+212 VDQNKLNSKIK

-232 YQECIVLNTK
+232 YQEYIVLNTK
-242 SNELDQKVT
+242 YNELDQKVT
-251 LVRDSFER
+251 LVRNSFER
-259 LAGEASEFVTK
+259 LAGEASEFVTQ

-289 NLKTELSSQTAKVND
+289 NLNTELSSQTAKVND

-332 DNVNTNNNSDRNVGS
+332 NNVNTNNNIDRNIGS

-383 DMINSMKRELSN
+383 DMINSMKRELSF